1 MTPLLGLLAL
11 VLLAWALLLWRRGR
25 RQVASVQMLGRL
37 QESDPERRTLR
48 FPWLQRELLR
58 AGLDM
63 QSLSVRLVP
72 FFLLAV
78 LALSAL
84 LGNWPLF
91 ILILLLAPVLLRI
104 WLTLRYRRRLQRMV
118 EQLPTLLD
126 QVIRSLKSGRTLAD
140 GLLTAMQ
147 DSTEPMRSAF
157 ARTSRNVLRGMP
169 LEEAMDDFADLYERD
184 ELRILALGV
193 RVNQRYGGNASDLLA
208 SLIVLIR
215 DREKGSRQLRALTG
229 ETRITAY
236 LLGALPVALACYIFL
251 TNPAFILGMW
261 NDPSGQWV
269 LMFSALFQVVG
280 SLLLWRMMRSIA

>member
-1 MTPLLGLLAL
+1 MTPLFGLLAL
-11 VLLAWALLLWRRGR
+11 VLLTWALLLWRRGR
-25 RQVASVQMLGRL
+25 RQVASAQMLGRL

-72 FFLLAV
+72 FFLAMALV
-78 LALSAL
+78 LSAL

-91 ILILLLAPVLLRI
+91 VLILLLAPVSLRV

-118 EQLPTLLD
+118 EQLPALLD

-140 GLLTAMQ
+140 GLLNAMQ
-147 DSTEPMRSAF
+147 DSNEPMRSAF

-215 DREKGSRQLRALTG
+215 DREKGARQLRALTG

-236 LLGALPVALACYIFL
+236 LLGALPVALASYIFL

-261 NDPSGQWV
+261 NDATGKWV